1 MKKKVWLLIVIGLL
15 LVVGIKVFMEN
26 EKDRAITK
34 EQKVEAEIIEAE
46 IIEAERMSVVALK
59 KTFADIRSVEF
70 EESRYN
76 TMTGLYSM
84 IVKMTNVDEE
94 FVVFDY
100 MFTTNKP
107 NEIEGWGVIDKEK
120 VQIKGETKSK
130 VNVIYTN
137 GREEEV

>member
-26 EKDRAITK
+26 EKDRAVTK
-34 EQKVEAEIIEAE
+34 EQKVEAE

-76 TMTGLYSM
+76 KMTGFYSM
-84 IVKMTNVDEE
+84 IVKMTNVNEE

-100 MFTTNKP
+100 MFTTNRP

-137 GREEEV
+137 GR

>member
-15 LVVGIKVFMEN
+15 LVVGMKVFMEN
-26 EKDRAITK
+26 EKDRAVTK
-34 EQKVEAEIIEAE
+34 EQKVEAE

-59 KTFADIRSVEF
+59 KTFADIKSVEF
-70 EESRYN
+70 EKSHYN
-76 TMTGLYSM
+76 KMTGFYSM
-84 IVKMTNVDEE
+84 LVKMTNVDEE

>member
-34 EQKVEAEIIEAE
+34 EQKVEVE

-107 NEIEGWGVIDKEK
+107 DEIEGWGVIDKEK

-137 GREEEV
+137 GSEEEV

>member
-26 EKDRAITK
+26 EKDRAVTK
-34 EQKVEAEIIEAE
+34 EQKVEAE

-76 TMTGLYSM
+76 KMTGFYSM
-84 IVKMTNVDEE
+84 IVKMTNVNEE

-100 MFTTNKP
+100 MFTTNRP

-120 VQIKGETKSK
+120 VQVKGETKGK
-130 VNVIYTN
+130 VKVIYTN
-137 GREEEV
+137 GSEEEV

>member
-15 LVVGIKVFMEN
+15 LVVGMKVFMEN
-26 EKDRAITK
+26 EKDRAVTK
-34 EQKVEAEIIEAE
+34 EQKVEAE

-76 TMTGLYSM
+76 KMTGFYSM
-84 IVKMTNVDEE
+84 IVKMTNVNEE

-100 MFTTNKP
+100 MFTTNRP

-120 VQIKGETKSK
+120 VQVKGETKGK
-130 VNVIYTN
+130 VKVIYTN
-137 GREEEV
+137 GSEEEV

>member
-46 IIEAERMSVVALK
+46 RMSVVALK
-59 KTFADIRSVEF
+59 KTFADIKSVEF
-70 EESRYN
+70 EKSHYN
-76 TMTGLYSM
+76 KMTGFYSM
-84 IVKMTNVDEE
+84 LVKMTNVDEE

>member
-15 LVVGIKVFMEN
+15 LVVGMKVFMEN
-26 EKDRAITK
+26 EKDRAVTK
-34 EQKVEAEIIEAE
+34 EQKVEAE

-76 TMTGLYSM
+76 TMTGFYSM
-84 IVKMTNVDEE
+84 IVKMTNVDGE

-100 MFTTNKP
+100 LFTTNRP

-120 VQIKGETKSK
+120 VQIKGETTSK
-130 VNVIYTN
+130 VKVIYTN
-137 GREEEV
+137 RSEEEV

>member
-1 MKKKVWLLIVIGLL
+1 MKKKVWLLIGIGLL
-15 LVVGIKVFMEN
+15 LVVGMKVFMDN
-26 EKDRAITK
+26 GKDRAITK
-34 EQKVEAEIIEAE
+34 EQKVEVE

-107 NEIEGWGVIDKEK
+107 DEIEGWGVIDKEK

-137 GREEEV
+137 GSEEEV

>member
-46 IIEAERMSVVALK
+46 RMSVVALK

-76 TMTGLYSM
+76 KMTGFYSM
-84 IVKMTNVDEE
+84 IVKMTNVNEE

-137 GREEEV
+137 GR

>member
-1 MKKKVWLLIVIGLL
+1 
-15 LVVGIKVFMEN
+15 
-26 EKDRAITK
+26 
-34 EQKVEAEIIEAE
+34 
-46 IIEAERMSVVALK
+46 
-59 KTFADIRSVEF
+59 
-70 EESRYN
+70 
-76 TMTGLYSM
+76 MTGLYSR

-107 NEIEGWGVIDKEK
+107 DEIEGWGVIDKEK

-137 GREEEV
+137 GSEEEV

>member
-15 LVVGIKVFMEN
+15 LVVGMKVFMDN
-26 EKDRAITK
+26 GKDRAITK
-34 EQKVEAEIIEAE
+34 EQKVEVE

-84 IVKMTNVDEE
+84 IVKMTNIDEE

-100 MFTTNKP
+100 MFTTNRP
-107 NEIEGWGVIDKEK
+107 DEIEGWGVIDKEK

-137 GREEEV
+137 GNVEEI